1 MNIDATVKGT
11 SKGLDTDSVSVVRTP
26 CSWSVR
32 NSTCDYRV
40 NIRNHVTVS
49 TNEISTMATSAS
61 TGEDD
66 ELTLPR
72 ASINKMI
79 KEIIPNIRVANE
91 SRELILNCCT
101 EFIHLLSS
109 EANDICNQQ
118 QKKTINADHVLQDRL
133 GFSDYR
139 ADAEAV
145 LVDCKAVAAKRRRQ
159 STRLENLGIPEEELL
174 RQQQELFAKARVE
187 QAMAEQQQWQHLQA
201 AAQMV
206 TMQQANQDSDQDDD
220 YS

>member
-1 MNIDATVKGT
+1 MWTTYGPSTTKRT
-11 SKGLDTDSVSVVRTP
+11 RLSDSQLRNNVILSVY
-26 CSWSVR
+26 
-32 NSTCDYRV
+32 NSLRKHNRMLELSDQL
-40 NIRNHVTVS
+40 
-49 TNEISTMATSAS
+49 STMATSAS

-118 QKKTINADHVLQDRL
+118 QKKTINADHVLQALDRL